1 MLRISRK
8 GDYALLLLTALAQA
22 GMGEVVSLKK
32 ISQTRNMP
40 YKFLSQLAPLLVDAG
55 ILGSKEGVG
64 GGYFLARNP
73 QQISV
78 GKVLELIEGPVAP
91 VACMR
96 EGCVCEPTCV
106 QKSVMEKMASSF
118 QRSMQGYTLAD
129 LVGRAA

>member
-64 GGYFLARNP
+64 WGYFLSRNP

-78 GKVLELIEGPVAP
+78 GKVVELIEGPVAT

-96 EGCVCEPTCV
+96 ERCVDAPTCV
-106 QKSVMEKMASSF
+106 QRSVMETMASSF
-118 QRSMQGYTLAD
+118 Q
-129 LVGRAA
+129 

>member
-1 MLRISRK
+1 VLRISRK
-8 GDYALLLLTALAQA
+8 GDYALLLLTTLANVKE
-22 GMGEVVSLKK
+22 GKVVSLKD
-32 ISQTRNMP
+32 IARVHRMP
-40 YKFLSQLAPLLVDAG
+40 YKFVSQIAPLLVDAG

-73 QQISV
+73 QAISV

-96 EGCVCEPTCV
+96 DGCVCEPTCV

-118 QRSMQGYTLAD
+118 QRSMRGYTVAD
-129 LVGRAA
+129 LVRSS